1 MKSCQHFDSLCDC
14 MKTWCPIS
22 LLMGRAG
29 QRRLLGPGN
38 WFLVVRKMPFQRLE
52 KSCFPYL
59 ASLPLSCL
67 PWGGGGN
74 GFSHQDVSRHLST
87 QHPWLCGLLR
97 AGACLVAANPRPGGL
112 SPASTTPHRL
122 CPLPGT
128 SYTKRGPFLSSSQK
142 TNLVMELEGCGGSVG
157 RCTTRSLVRW
167 TLSFYCV

>member
-1 MKSCQHFDSLCDC
+1 MKSCQHFNSLCDC

-38 WFLVVRKMPFQRLE
+38 WFLAVRKMPFQETREEL
-52 KSCFPYL
+52 F
-59 ASLPLSCL
+59 SLLGQSPTLL
-67 PWGGGGN
+67 PALGWWGKWL
-74 GFSHQDVSRHLST
+74 FSPGHLRHLST

-128 SYTKRGPFLSSSQK
+128 SYTKRGPFLSLSQK
-142 TNLVMELEGCGGSVG
+142 TNLVMELEG
-157 RCTTRSLVRW
+157 
-167 TLSFYCV
+167 